1 MLVKISAKIM
11 KKIVKPTHILVFLV
25 IGFIISVT
33 SCKEDTNC
41 TVQVYVKTKA
51 DTNIVVPG
59 AWVVV
64 RSNHA
69 TNQPI
74 GDSAFTD
81 GNGMYS
87 HVFPLEA
94 IMDVKAVDNSTSPPR
109 IGIGSIRF
117 WAGHTVRTSIFV
129 E

>member
-25 IGFIISVT
+25 IGFLISVT
-33 SCKEDTNC
+33 SCQEDTNC
-41 TVQVYVKTKA
+41 TVQIYVKTKA

-64 RSNHA
+64 SK
-69 TNQPI
+69 TGQI
-74 GDSAFTD
+74 GDSGVTD

-94 IMDVKAVDNSTSPPR
+94 IMDVKATDNSTTPPR
-109 IGIGSIRF
+109 VGTGSIRF

-129 E
+129 Q